1 MTSPIVCLSA
11 AEVAAETGLS
21 ISMVR
26 KLTRHGIIPHV
37 KVGRRVLYPVTALH
51 EWMLKKTFG
60 STAPNKGGGFD
71 G

>member
-21 ISMVR
+21 ISTVR
-26 KLTRHGIIPHV
+26 KLTRQGIIPHIT
-37 KVGRRVLYPVTALH
+37 VGRRILYPVTALH
-51 EWMLKKTFG
+51 NWMLEQTFG
-60 STAPNKGGGFD
+60 STAPDKGGDYD